1 MKVLGIDTSSMAA
14 SIAVIEDDKLICEF
28 VVNDTKTHSQKLMV
42 MIESMLK
49 ISDLDI
55 NDMDL
60 LAVCIGPGSFTGIRI
75 GVSTA
80 KAISHVNDV
89 PIVAVNSLES
99 LAENA
104 SLTKKIIVPILD
116 AQKNQVYSAEYK
128 YNKTDNKDSLNVK
141 KDIEIKEVDA
151 LVEEIKNS
159 NEEYVILGEAVY
171 KYSDKFK
178 NMENATVCDSI
189 YNVSKGSSI
198 CLSAINKYKLGK
210 DIYNCYDIKPMY
222 IKKSQAEI
230 QYEQKN
236 KEV

>member
-42 MIESMLK
+42 MIENMLK
-49 ISDLDI
+49 ISDIDI
-55 NDMDL
+55 NDIDL

-104 SLTKKIIVPILD
+104 SLTKKNIVPILD

-128 YNKTDNKDSLNVK
+128 YNMTDKEDSLNVRK
-141 KDIEIKEVDA
+141 GIEIKEVGA

-159 NEEYVILGEAVY
+159 DEAVY
-171 KYSDKFK
+171 KYLDKFK
-178 NMENATVCDSI
+178 NIENATVCDSI
-189 YNVSKGSSI
+189 YNVSKGSSL